1 MLKLN
6 HKLIINPKATREALM
21 SVAAA
26 LYTTINR
33 NTAPD
38 EAESI
43 ATLCKGMWAIC
54 DTLSSD
60 FKGGDK

>member
-1 MLKLN
+1 MFKLN
-6 HKLIINPKATREALM
+6 RKLILDPKITREALM

-38 EAESI
+38 KAERI
-43 ATLCKGMWAIC
+43 ATLCKDMWAIC
-54 DTLSSD
+54 DTLSID
-60 FKGGDK
+60 FNGGN

>member
-1 MLKLN
+1 
-6 HKLIINPKATREALM
+6 M

-38 EAESI
+38 EAERT
-43 ATLCKGMWAIC
+43 ATLCKGMWAVC
-54 DTLSSD
+54 DIISSD